1 MIILITDILTALAA
15 YVFIIYGLFKAV
27 EDKDDMMI
35 LSGIFIQIFIIGWI
49 VDAISRLTEHR
60 VVIML
65 LIPLAAIGIYPVI
78 RGIMNNQIL
87 PADLQI
93 KLRSPVDNKDGGR
106 FIPMLNPVQQTK
118 DMRDDDGGE
127 WEES

>member
-1 MIILITDILTALAA
+1 LIILITDILTALAA

-35 LSGIFIQIFIIGWI
+35 LSDIFIQIFIIGWI

-93 KLRSPVDNKDGGR
+93 KLRSSVDNKDGGR